1 MEKAYR
7 EDHPEVTDEQWEAII
22 SQPHH
27 NLYSVVRGYEA
38 AEKEIQRSAEHI
50 NECEESINLLPTSW
64 RDYACDNGTGHELV
78 AECIDD
84 KIHEFGDHDLGL
96 EEQIFAIYFNG

>member
-7 EDHPEVTDEQWEAII
+7 EDYPEVTDEQWEAII

-38 AEKEIQRSAEHI
+38 AKKEIKRSAEHI
-50 NECEESINLLPTSW
+50 SECEESINLLPNSW

-78 AECIDD
+78 LEYIDD
-84 KIHEFGDHDLGL
+84 KVHEFGDHDIGS